1 MFGLVPFAPA
11 VADSLAVGA
20 GAVCGALCRHHVGKF
35 AADSIAK
42 DPSLKYLSGEVCLLM
57 DNKSKVYLQ
66 QSQTLINFNVCL
78 DGL

>member
-57 DNKSKVYLQ
+57 DIKSKVYCSNLK
-66 QSQTLINFNVCL
+66 S
-78 DGL
+78 

>member
-1 MFGLVPFAPA
+1 MTGLVPFAPV

-35 AADSIAK
+35 AADRIAK

-57 DNKSKVYLQ
+57 EINSKVCLQ
-66 QSQTLINFNVCL
+66 QSQSRRENSFK
-78 DGL
+78 